1 MTRQLALIEGLIL
14 NTRVSPEEAHEIVA
28 GLRERGP
35 IIGTDEAGRGAL
47 AGPVVAAAVYLT
59 AEQEEAL
66 LAMKLRD
73 SKKLTPL
80 GREKLFAKMNELGVM
95 WSVASGEVKL
105 IEAVNVLQA
114 SLIAMRESVE
124 DLAEKMSEPPKCVI
138 VDGPER
144 LPDLKFEQWN
154 VIKGDNLVPVV
165 SAASI
170 VAKVTR
176 DHLMM
181 ELDAKYPDYHFA
193 SNKGYPTRNHM
204 ETVIRLG
211 ISEVH
216 RPFFC
221 RKLLALREES
231 KICLRLT

>member
-1 MTRQLALIEGLIL
+1 MRQLALIDGLIL
-14 NTRVSPEEAHEIVA
+14 TTRANAEEAHELVA
-28 GLRERGP
+28 QLREGGP

-59 AEQEEAL
+59 PEQEKEL

-80 GREKLFAKMNELGVM
+80 SRERLFAKMEELGVLRCT
-95 WSVASGEVKL
+95 AYGKIEL
-105 IEAVNVLQA
+105 IETVNILQA
-114 SLIAMRESVE
+114 SLLTMKESVE
-124 DLAEKMSEPPKCVI
+124 NLAEKLPQPPKCVI

-144 LPDLKFEQWN
+144 LPGLKLNQWN
-154 VIKGDNLVPVV
+154 LIDADNLVSVV

-181 ELDAKYPDYHFA
+181 ELDTKYPEYHFA
-193 SNKGYPTRNHM
+193 RNKGYPTRKHM
-204 ETVIRLG
+204 ETVIELG

-216 RPFFC
+216 RPSFC
-221 RKLLALREES
+221 RKLLALREEE
-231 KICLRLT
+231 KRCRRLT